1 MSGHVAAWRAA
12 LAELVGTDYP
22 DRSAVFRAQCYT
34 WALARRL
41 SGLPAAAGSL
51 AVSGDATLPPVYLFH
66 ALAPCPAVRFTHYRA
81 WRTPATRTLR
91 NEVAALVR
99 AERALVRRIES

>member
-34 WALARRL
+34 WAIARRL
-41 SGLPAAAGSL
+41 SGLPATAGSL
-51 AVSGDATLPPVYLFH
+51 AVRAER
-66 ALAPCPAVRFTHYRA
+66 APCPAVRFTHYRA